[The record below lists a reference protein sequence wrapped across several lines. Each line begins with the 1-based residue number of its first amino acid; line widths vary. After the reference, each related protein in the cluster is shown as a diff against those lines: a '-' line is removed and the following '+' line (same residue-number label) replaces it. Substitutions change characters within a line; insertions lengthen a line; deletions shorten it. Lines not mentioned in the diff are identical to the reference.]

1 MAVRPRRI
9 YRQQHALSLS
19 RGRRDAVAMTD
30 TTGSLLHLDHELYDR
45 LFEQRTILLG
55 EPWRT

>member
-1 MAVRPRRI
+1 
-9 YRQQHALSLS
+9 
-19 RGRRDAVAMTD
+19 MTD